1 MLKRAQWSR
10 YRGHVRR
17 ARTVRTGLEAD
28 MFWFGKKKVTVE
40 APVDLNAAVDG
51 HPPAHRNAMILMGLG
66 GATITAFGLAAAQ
79 GVVAPIFL
87 ALVLTIC
94 VHPLR
99 IALERRGVPRGL
111 ATVSVVLA
119 VFILLA
125 AFVTALIVAFAQFAA
140 LLPQF
145 APQIQ
150 EIGTTI

>member
-1 MLKRAQWSR
+1 MLRRAQWSR

-17 ARTVRTGLEAD
+17 ARTVRTGLEAHV
-28 MFWFGKKKVTVE
+28 FWFGKKKPPVE
-40 APVDLNAAVDG
+40 PHHDLEEAVDLSA
-51 HPPAHRNAMILMGLG
+51 PPNRNAMILIGLG
-66 GATITAFGLAAAQ
+66 GATITGFGLAATQ

-99 IALERRGVPRGL
+99 IALERRGVPRGI

-125 AFVTALIVAFAQFAA
+125 AFVT
-140 LLPQF
+140 
-145 APQIQ
+145 
-150 EIGTTI
+150 